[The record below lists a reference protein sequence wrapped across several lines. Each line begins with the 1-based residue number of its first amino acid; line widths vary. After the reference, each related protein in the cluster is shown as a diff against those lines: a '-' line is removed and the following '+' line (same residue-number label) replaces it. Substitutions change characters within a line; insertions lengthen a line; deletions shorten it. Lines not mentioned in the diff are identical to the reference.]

1 VEFHTGGTQILSAFG
16 RTCGSECPGASS
28 AEDFFLC
35 KRNLVQGF
43 VDRICSP
50 SRGRTHLQSLLTS
63 TGQRQ
68 PRTPD
73 ASRILPREG
82 PDRPETDSWVSLKL
96 QATSVGRS
104 KQGTRHKFVQKK
116 KGTACRSYSLIP
128 YNYSNTYVQTT
139 TEQRLTRAASN
150 TTPRW

>member
-1 VEFHTGGTQILSAFG
+1 MEFHTGGTQILSAFG

-35 KRNLVQGF
+35 KRNLAQGF

-96 QATSVGRS
+96 QATSIGRS
-104 KQGTRHKFVQKK
+104 NKERGINLYRKKRHRMQI
-116 KGTACRSYSLIP
+116 LQ
-128 YNYSNTYVQTT
+128 SNTLQLQQHLCTDYY
-139 TEQRLTRAASN
+139 RAASN
-150 TTPRW
+150 

>member
-1 VEFHTGGTQILSAFG
+1 MEFHTGGTQILSAFG

-35 KRNLVQGF
+35 KRNLAQGF

-96 QATSVGRS
+96 QATSIGRS
-104 KQGTRHKFVQKK
+104 NKERGINLYRKK
-116 KGTACRSYSLIP
+116 KAP
-128 YNYSNTYVQTT
+128 HAD
-139 TEQRLTRAASN
+139 LTV
-150 TTPRW
+150 